1 MANNILV
8 LHGALGNKSQIGIAN
23 LEGDFFIH
31 TLDFPGH
38 GNNSLNGKFGIEA
51 FADAVLNYLDENKIE
66 KTDIFGY
73 SMGGYVALYLALN
86 QPERIEKIFTLGTK
100 FLWTPEYAELETK
113 KLNADKIQEKVPQFA
128 EQLKQKHTALDWREL
143 LIHTSKMM
151 HDLGNNPLLNLENLT
166 RISHKIRIGIGDR
179 DNTVTMEES
188 QKVQLALPNAE
199 LEVFPNTPHPFERV
213 NQERLLFS
221 LKEFFQ

>member
-1 MANNILV
+1 
-8 LHGALGNKSQIGIAN
+8 
-23 LEGDFFIH
+23 
-31 TLDFPGH
+31 
-38 GNNSLNGKFGIEA
+38 
-51 FADAVLNYLDENKIE
+51 
-66 KTDIFGY
+66 
-73 SMGGYVALYLALN
+73 
-86 QPERIEKIFTLGTK
+86 
-100 FLWTPEYAELETK
+100 
-113 KLNADKIQEKVPQFA
+113 
-128 EQLKQKHTALDWREL
+128 
-143 LIHTSKMM
+143 
-151 HDLGNNPLLNLENLT
+151 LLNLENLT